1 MEEILNNIKKIKNF
15 SEYKEFSL
23 GKSYIFNDYK
33 DIIIKLKQSNTEIS
47 YNKITRIF
55 DNIGVI
61 DVNGKRYYDFDDS
74 LWTLTNKG
82 INGSIIL

>member
-1 MEEILNNIKKIKNF
+1 MEKILNNIKKTKNF

-33 DIIIKLKQSNTEIS
+33 DIISKLKEPNTEVS
-47 YNKITRIF
+47 YNKITGIF
-55 DNIGVI
+55 NNIGVI
-61 DVNGKRYYDFDDS
+61 DKDGKRYYDFDDDI
-74 LWTLTNKG
+74 WTLTNKG

>member
-1 MEEILNNIKKIKNF
+1 MEEILNNIKKTKNF

-33 DIIIKLKQSNTEIS
+33 HLIIKLKQSNTEVS
-47 YNKITRIF
+47 YNKITGRF
-55 DNIGVI
+55 NNIGVI
-61 DVNGKRYYDFDDS
+61 DLNGKRYYDFDDS